1 MRGDFSRTTFHPENQ
16 YSRVLKQQGRVELD
30 ADWNEQ
36 VAIGLHQLRTLAA
49 DLIGGHGGPM
59 GNVGFKIEPATSG
72 PKNAEGEFSIGAGR
86 YYVDG
91 ILCENDEPTSYFGQ
105 AHRTK
110 SSALA
115 TGAYLAYLDVWE
127 REVTPIEDPR
137 IREVALGG
145 PETALRARVVW
156 RVRVAEVE
164 SEFADKFPDLTNKL
178 EELNKYFRDNV
189 LGGLQPAE
197 RGKLSAQAV
206 LRPGRDARDPCD
218 VSPEAKYRGFE
229 NQLYRVEI
237 QRVEEAKEK
246 TKSETLV
253 TFRWSRDNGSI
264 VFPILDL
271 DGDDAKTL
279 VTVAHLGKDDR
290 STLTVGDWVEI
301 ADETTTLDPPEDP
314 KLLRITH
321 IDRPA
326 RVVTLS
332 GRPDGD
338 VGRVSTR
345 SPLLRRWDR
354 RAGAAADD
362 DAAGSA
368 LDGVVHVATGRWI
381 ELEDGVQIRFEKDGT
396 FLRGDY
402 WQIAARTA
410 TADVEWPRTPNG
422 DPIAQTPHGVIH
434 HYAPL
439 AYLGIETNKLGVFDL
454 RRQFEGLSKP
464 FAP

>member
-49 DLIGGHGGPM
+49 DLIGSHGGPK
-59 GNVGFKIEPATSG
+59 GNVGFEIGKGTSES
-72 PKNAEGEFSIGAGR
+72 KASEGDFWIGAGR

-91 ILCENDEPTSYFGQ
+91 ILCENAALVSHLGQ
-105 AHRTK
+105 AHRAQPR
-110 SSALA
+110 AL
-115 TGAYLAYLDVWE
+115 GQGQYLAYLDVWE
-127 REVTPIEDPR
+127 REITPIEDPL

-156 RVRVAEVE
+156 RVRVVEVDRDAAAQISAAEP
-164 SEFADKFPDLTNKL
+164 SNKRT
-178 EELNKYFRDNV
+178 ELNKYFESTVRADKLPSN
-189 LGGLQPAE
+189 Q
-197 RGKLSAQAV
+197 GKLSAKAV
-206 LRPGRDARDPCD
+206 LRTTRDAHDPCD

-237 QRVEEAKEK
+237 QRTE
-246 TKSETLV
+246 TKGPETLV
-253 TFRWSRDNGSI
+253 AFRWSRDNGSI

-271 DGDDAKTL
+271 DGDDTKTL
-279 VTVAHLGKDDR
+279 VTVSDLGRDDR

-301 ADETTTLDPPEDP
+301 ADESTSLDAPEDP
-314 KLLRITH
+314 KLLKVLH

-332 GRPDGD
+332 GRPPGD
-338 VGRVSTR
+338 VGRVSAR
-345 SPLLRRWDR
+345 YPLLRRWDR
-354 RAGAAADD
+354 RAGAAVDD
-362 DAAGSA
+362 TAGSA
-368 LDGVVHVATGRWI
+368 SGGLVQIAVGKWV
-381 ELEDGVQIRFEKDGT
+381 ELEDGVQVRFDGGS

-410 TADVEWPRTPNG
+410 TTDVEWPRMPNG
-422 DPIAQTPHGVIH
+422 DPIPQPPHGVLH

-439 AYLGIETNKLGVFDL
+439 AYIDVGPKELDFFDL
-454 RRQFEGLSKP
+454 RNEFEGLAKP
-464 FAP
+464 IVP